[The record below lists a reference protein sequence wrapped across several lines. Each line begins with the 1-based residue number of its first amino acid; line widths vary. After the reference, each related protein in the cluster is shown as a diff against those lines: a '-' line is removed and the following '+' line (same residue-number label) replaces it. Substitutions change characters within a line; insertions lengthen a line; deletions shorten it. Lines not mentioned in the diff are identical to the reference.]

1 MRADRLVALLLLL
14 QQRQQVTAAM
24 VASEL
29 EISERTARRDLEA
42 LCMAGLPV
50 YSERGRGGGWRLLG
64 GGRTDLSGL
73 TAQEARALF
82 LVAGPAS
89 AATPELKA
97 ALRKLVRAL
106 PESFRSSAEAAASSV
121 VLDPHGWGRNRPA
134 YRPRYLDVLQE
145 ATTEGQQ
152 VRLGYS
158 DRTGNITVRTVHPL
172 GLAQK
177 GTTWYLVAGT
187 EEGLRT
193 FRVGRVRSVEETGQ
207 PVVRPEGFELSRSWA
222 EVVQRVEGLR
232 SLAEV
237 SALADPDVVDA
248 LQWLFEGQVI
258 VGKNEAGGRVPVTV
272 RGQRVEMIARQLSA
286 FGHALEVVAPPE
298 ARQILARL
306 GHELVSTY
314 GEERVGDAPG
324 RSTEPAEVA
333 AQPGAPVGPQ
343 LGAPVGA

>member
-1 MRADRLVALLLLL
+1 
-14 QQRQQVTAAM
+14 M

-42 LCMAGLPV
+42 LCVAGLPV

-73 TAQEARALF
+73 TAPEARALF

-121 VLDPHGWGRNRPA
+121 VLDPRAWGRDRPL

-145 ATTEGQQ
+145 ATTDGEQ

-158 DRTGNITVRTVHPL
+158 DRTGHATSRTVHPL

-187 EEGLRT
+187 DEGLRT
-193 FRVGRVRSVEETGQ
+193 FRVSRVRSVERTGDA
-207 PVVRPEGFELSRSWA
+207 VVRPEGFELSRSWQ
-222 EVVQRVEGLR
+222 EVVERVDRLR
-232 SLAEV
+232 SPVEV
-237 SALADPDVVDA
+237 TTLCDPDVVDA
-248 LQWLFEGQVI
+248 LRWYFEGQMT
-258 VGKNEAGGRVPVTV
+258 VGEAGPGARVPVTV
-272 RGQRVEMIARQLSA
+272 RGPRVEIIARQLCG
-286 FGHALEVVAPPE
+286 FGRHVEVVAPPD
-298 ARQILARL
+298 ARELLARL
-306 GHELVSTY
+306 GRELVATY
-314 GEERVGDAPG
+314 GE
-324 RSTEPAEVA
+324 
-333 AQPGAPVGPQ
+333 AQGAPA
-343 LGAPVGA
+343 GA

>member
-14 QQRQQVTAAM
+14 QQRQRVTAAM
-24 VASEL
+24 VAEEL

-42 LCMAGLPV
+42 LCIAGLPV

-73 TAQEARALF
+73 TAPEARALF

-134 YRPRYLDVLQE
+134 YRPSYLDVLQE
-145 ATTEGQQ
+145 ATTEGEQ
-152 VRLGYS
+152 VHLGYS
-158 DRTGNITVRTVHPL
+158 DRTGNATVRTVHPL

-177 GTTWYLVAGT
+177 GTTWYLLAGT

-193 FRVGRVRSVEETGQ
+193 FRVSRVKSVELTGE
-207 PVVRPEGFELSRSWA
+207 PVVRPEGFELSRSWE
-222 EVVQRVEGLR
+222 EVVERVDRLR
-232 SLAEV
+232 SPVEV
-237 SALADPDVVDA
+237 TALATPDVVDA
-248 LQWLFEGQVI
+248 LRWFFEGQLSVSDSQP
-258 VGKNEAGGRVPVTV
+258 GERVPVTV
-272 RGQRVEMIARQLSA
+272 RGPRVDMIVRQLCG
-286 FGHALEVVAPPE
+286 FGHHIEVLAPPE
-298 ARQILARL
+298 ARQLLARL
-306 GHELVSTY
+306 GQELVATY
-314 GEERVGDAPG
+314 GEPVSE
-324 RSTEPAEVA
+324 SQLAEA
-333 AQPGAPVGPQ
+333 
-343 LGAPVGA
+343 

>member
-14 QQRQQVTAAM
+14 QQRQRVTAAM
-24 VASEL
+24 VADEL

-42 LCMAGLPV
+42 LCIAGLPV

-73 TAQEARALF
+73 TAPEARALF

-134 YRPRYLDVLQE
+134 YRPRYLDLLQE
-145 ATTEGQQ
+145 ATTEGEQ
-152 VRLGYS
+152 VHLGYS
-158 DRTGNITVRTVHPL
+158 DRTGNATVRTVHPL

-193 FRVGRVRSVEETGQ
+193 FRVSRVKSVELTGE
-207 PVVRPEGFELSRSWA
+207 PVVRPEGFELSRSWE
-222 EVVQRVEGLR
+222 EVVERVDRLR
-232 SLAEV
+232 SPVEV
-237 SALADPDVVDA
+237 TALATPDVVDA
-248 LQWLFEGQVI
+248 LRWFFEGQLSVSESQP
-258 VGKNEAGGRVPVTV
+258 GERVPVTV
-272 RGQRVEMIARQLSA
+272 RGPRVEMIVRQLCG
-286 FGHALEVVAPPE
+286 FGQHIEVLAPPE
-298 ARQILARL
+298 ARQLLARL
-306 GHELVSTY
+306 GQELVATY
-314 GEERVGDAPG
+314 GEPVSEAQL
-324 RSTEPAEVA
+324 AEA
-333 AQPGAPVGPQ
+333 
-343 LGAPVGA
+343 

>member
-14 QQRQQVTAAM
+14 QQRQRVTAAM
-24 VASEL
+24 VADEL

-42 LCMAGLPV
+42 LCIAGLPV

-73 TAQEARALF
+73 TAPEARALF

-145 ATTEGQQ
+145 ATTEGEQ
-152 VRLGYS
+152 VYLGYS
-158 DRTGNITVRTVHPL
+158 DRAGNATVRTVHPL

-193 FRVGRVRSVEETGQ
+193 FRVSRVKSVELTGE
-207 PVVRPEGFELSRSWA
+207 PVVRPEGFELSRSWE
-222 EVVQRVEGLR
+222 EVVERVDRLR
-232 SLAEV
+232 SPVEV
-237 SALADPDVVDA
+237 TALATPDVVDA
-248 LQWLFEGQVI
+248 LRWFFEGQLSVSASQP
-258 VGKNEAGGRVPVTV
+258 GERVPVTV
-272 RGQRVEMIARQLSA
+272 RGPRVEMIVRQLCG
-286 FGHALEVVAPPE
+286 FGHHIEVLAPPE
-298 ARQILARL
+298 ARQLLARL
-306 GHELVSTY
+306 GQELVATY
-314 GEERVGDAPG
+314 GEPVSEAQV
-324 RSTEPAEVA
+324 AEA
-333 AQPGAPVGPQ
+333 
-343 LGAPVGA
+343 

>member
-14 QQRQQVTAAM
+14 QQRQRVTAAM
-24 VASEL
+24 VATEL

-106 PESFRSSAEAAASSV
+106 PESFRTSAEAAASSV
-121 VLDPHGWGRNRPA
+121 VLDPHGWGQNRPS
-134 YRPRYLDVLQE
+134 YRPRHLDDLQE
-145 ATTEGQQ
+145 ATTEGRQ

-158 DRTGNITVRTVHPL
+158 DRTGKATVRTVHPL

-177 GTTWYLVAGT
+177 GTTWYLLAGT
-187 EEGLRT
+187 DEGLRT
-193 FRVGRVRSVEETGQ
+193 FRVSRVRSVEPTGE
-207 PVVRPEGFELSRSWA
+207 PVVRPEGFELSRSWE

-232 SLAEV
+232 SPVAV
-237 SALADPDVVDA
+237 SVLADADVVDA
-248 LQWLFEGQVI
+248 LRWLFEGQVSL
-258 VGKNEAGGRVPVTV
+258 GESEAGARVPVTV
-272 RGQRVEMIARQLSA
+272 RGHRVEMIARQLSA
-286 FGHALEVVAPPE
+286 FGCHLEVVAPAE
-298 ARQILARL
+298 ARQVLAVL
-306 GHELVSTY
+306 GRELVATY
-314 GEERVGDAPG
+314 GDGAFVDAQTG
-324 RSTEPAEVA
+324 TAPA
-333 AQPGAPVGPQ
+333 
-343 LGAPVGA
+343 